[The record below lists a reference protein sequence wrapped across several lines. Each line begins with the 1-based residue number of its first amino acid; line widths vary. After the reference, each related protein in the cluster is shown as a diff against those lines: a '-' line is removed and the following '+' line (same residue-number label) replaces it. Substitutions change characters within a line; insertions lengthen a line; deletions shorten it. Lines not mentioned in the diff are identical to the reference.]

1 MSSTAEVEAPP
12 PEQQNGL
19 PEAAAEPAASVE
31 AQPADQQEDAEPWR
45 RRLWIVRMPR
55 PPEAPAIKV
64 LEQEV
69 DTYRTQMSLITEA
82 LNVKKVER
90 DSAREATRAAR
101 DAFMQSR
108 EAFEERN
115 KPMRELAQQRQDA
128 AAVANKL
135 KESFSDLLVKSE
147 AELEEQLKALNHRIE
162 HESITLNEEKKAL
175 ATIKKLQQQRERVRE
190 YEASASLFAETRAK
204 RTELQEAMKE
214 YEGEI
219 KALRQEMDVQR
230 QILDKLREHERGID
244 AEVEEIITERRR
256 CREVMEEAYQ
266 RMSALKKAQWEKN
279 NTFYSNRSF
288 SRDIR
293 KMVAEGKLEEAR
305 DACAEQQDDAVA
317 LLRDQP
323 AFRSE
328 YFALWEQ
335 QRKVPISAAEEEE
348 LPPPSKGA
356 KGGAKGGKAKA
367 APAPEPV
374 DPAKKAEAT
383 IAALLEEAR
392 EEARRAKA
400 AAAAAEAA
408 ERDAAAAASAAEA
421 SLAAAEREQAAA
433 ARTVVGLEEEGAGAP
448 RQHARPPRPAA
459 ARHVAPA
466 VEPVVVPDENFE
478 LPEVVR
484 TLKEKTPSSQELKE
498 LERERQRQ
506 AREEAERRK
515 AKKAAEKE
523 KKKARLLAA
532 AARAQE
538 AAAAAQ
544 VAAAAAVAAVG
555 AEDTASSDGGEGN
568 APGAAAD
575 VAAPAEDAGAAAVA
589 ASAEQGGGEL
599 RRRGAAAAAKPKG
612 LAGKP
617 AARPRPAHSK
627 PVTVR
632 RWMREN
638 ELLVY
643 GAAIVLIMFMLLMLW
658 WTASTVPQ

>member
-1 MSSTAEVEAPP
+1 MASAAEVEAPVP
-12 PEQQNGL
+12 QAEPEQPNGL
-19 PEAAAEPAASVE
+19 PEGEHAEAAGAPASE
-31 AQPADQQEDAEPWR
+31 NSKEGQHEEEEEPWR

-147 AELEEQLKALNHRIE
+147 AELDEQLEQLKYRIE

-214 YEGEI
+214 FDGEI

-266 RMSALKKAQWEKN
+266 RMSSLKKAQWEKN

-293 KMVAEGKLEEAR
+293 KMVAEGRLEEAR
-305 DACAEQQDDAVA
+305 DACAEQQDEAVA
-317 LLRDQP
+317 HLRDQP

-335 QRKVPISAAEEEE
+335 QRKVPISAA
-348 LPPPSKGA
+348 
-356 KGGAKGGKAKA
+356 
-367 APAPEPV
+367 
-374 DPAKKAEAT
+374 
-383 IAALLEEAR
+383 
-392 EEARRAKA
+392 
-400 AAAAAEAA
+400 
-408 ERDAAAAASAAEA
+408 
-421 SLAAAEREQAAA
+421 
-433 ARTVVGLEEEGAGAP
+433 
-448 RQHARPPRPAA
+448 
-459 ARHVAPA
+459 
-466 VEPVVVPDENFE
+466 
-478 LPEVVR
+478 
-484 TLKEKTPSSQELKE
+484 
-498 LERERQRQ
+498 
-506 AREEAERRK
+506 
-515 AKKAAEKE
+515 
-523 KKKARLLAA
+523 
-532 AARAQE
+532 
-538 AAAAAQ
+538 
-544 VAAAAAVAAVG
+544 
-555 AEDTASSDGGEGN
+555 GE
-568 APGAAAD
+568 
-575 VAAPAEDAGAAAVA
+575 
-589 ASAEQGGGEL
+589 
-599 RRRGAAAAAKPKG
+599 
-612 LAGKP
+612 
-617 AARPRPAHSK
+617 
-627 PVTVR
+627 
-632 RWMREN
+632 
-638 ELLVY
+638 
-643 GAAIVLIMFMLLMLW
+643 
-658 WTASTVPQ
+658 